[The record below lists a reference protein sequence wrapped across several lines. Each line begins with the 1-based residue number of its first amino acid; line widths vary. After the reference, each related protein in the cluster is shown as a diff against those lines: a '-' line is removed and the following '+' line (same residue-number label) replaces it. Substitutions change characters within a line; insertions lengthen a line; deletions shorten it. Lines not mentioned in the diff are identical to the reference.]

1 MARNEWL
8 KRWRLYVLWLDGN
21 FAECFEQGGR
31 DFVGVA
37 HGGADV
43 LVAHGLLNGIRI
55 AVGRKLQ
62 CAVSVAEA
70 VERDMLLDAG

>member
-1 MARNEWL
+1 M
-8 KRWRLYVLWLDGN
+8 
-21 FAECFEQGGR
+21 
-31 DFVGVA
+31 GVA

-55 AVGRKLQ
+55 TVGRELQ